1 MQTLARTVYP
11 MIPRLAALTL
21 LFAALN
27 YMGSALYEVA
37 DGVTT
42 VKPYGGVALALLL
55 IFGRSWLWPVL
66 IAGTAGAIFAK
77 VALGSEV
84 FESFFVPC
92 VTSAALFANYRL
104 DQKFIGH
111 TIDFRAWKQLVRFI
125 AIAAL
130 VSAISAMPYAW
141 ESGLWGGLNLP
152 ANLLAWFIPTMLS
165 YVIFTPMLVILST
178 AEKSTFRRN
187 WRRYLGALSILAVT
201 LAINFLPLR
210 SPLLF
215 GIPLALLLVTMM
227 CEIEGTALG
236 LVFVQIVLTA
246 AAASG
251 HGPAAMAGLSAGY
264 QLYFTQMFLGVLVA
278 IMLPAAA
285 AITERVTLRGGI
297 EAALKRE
304 ERVNNALRASEQCAL
319 EMAEKAQSASKAKSE
334 FLANMSHELR
344 TPLNAILGFTEILRT
359 QLYGPL
365 GHAKY
370 LEYAQDVHKS
380 GAHLLDLINDML
392 DLSKIDAGKMEVR
405 ESTFSVMDLVQ
416 DAVAL
421 VRDKARDRVSLVVR
435 VNGQVQVLADKRL
448 TMQILINLL
457 SNSVKFTPEGGNIA
471 VGTLQRPGGELE
483 VYVADTGIGMNS
495 EQLEKAFSTYGQI
508 DSKVSRTHQGTGLG
522 LPISRALAQLQGGDL
537 VAQSTPGH
545 GTRMMLILPESRVV
559 KPASLSLVAAG

>member
-1 MQTLARTVYP
+1 MQALARTAYH

-27 YMGSALYEVA
+27 YMGSALYFVA

-42 VKPYGGVALALLL
+42 VKPYGGVGLALIL
-55 IFGRSWLWPVL
+55 IFGRRWLWPVL
-66 IAGTAGAIFAK
+66 IAGTAGAIFSKLAF
-77 VALGSEV
+77 GSEI
-84 FESFFVPC
+84 FDSIFIPC

-104 DQKFIGH
+104 GQRFIGD

-125 AIAAL
+125 ALAAL
-130 VSAISAMPYAW
+130 VGAVSAIPYAW
-141 ESGLWGGLNLP
+141 ENDMLGRFNLWT
-152 ANLLAWFIPTMLS
+152 NLLAWFIPTMLS
-165 YVIFTPMLVILST
+165 YVIFTPVIVILAT

-187 WRRYLGALSILAVT
+187 WRRYLGALSLLAVA
-201 LAINFLPLR
+201 LAINYLPLR
-210 SPLLF
+210 LPVLF
-215 GIPLALLLVTMM
+215 SVPLALLLVTMM
-227 CEIEGTALG
+227 CEIEGAALG
-236 LVFVQIVLTA
+236 LVLIQIVLTV

-251 HGPAAMAGLSAGY
+251 HGPAPMINLSAGY
-264 QLYFTQMFLGVLVA
+264 QLYFTQIFISILIAV
-278 IMLPAAA
+278 MLPAAA
-285 AITERVTLRGGI
+285 AITERTTLRGGI
-297 EAALKRE
+297 EAALQRE

-344 TPLNAILGFTEILRT
+344 TPLNAILGFTEILRV

-370 LEYAQDVHKS
+370 LEYAEDVHKS
-380 GAHLLDLINDML
+380 GAHLLDLINDVL

-405 ESTFSVMDLVQ
+405 ESTFCVMDLVQ
-416 DAVAL
+416 EAVTL
-421 VRDKARDRVSLVVR
+421 VRDKAKNRISLAVCPD
-435 VNGQVQVLADKRL
+435 GQVQVQADKRL

-457 SNSVKFTPEGGNIA
+457 SNSVKFTPEDGSIT
-471 VGTLQRPGGELE
+471 VGTLERPGGELE
-483 VYVADTGIGMNS
+483 VYVADTGIGMNG

-508 DSKVSRTHQGTGLG
+508 DSKISRTHQGTGLG

-537 VAQSTPGH
+537 VAQSTPGQ

-559 KPASLSLVAAG
+559 KPAAFSLVATG

>member
-1 MQTLARTVYP
+1 MQTLARTAYQ
-11 MIPRLAALTL
+11 MLPRLAALTL
-21 LFAALN
+21 LFTALN
-27 YMGSALYEVA
+27 YMGSALYFVA

-77 VALGSEV
+77 VALASAN
-84 FESFFVPC
+84 FDSFFVPC

-104 DQKFIGH
+104 GQRFIGD

-130 VSAISAMPYAW
+130 VSAVSAIPYAW
-141 ESGLWGGLNLP
+141 ENDMLGRLNLWT
-152 ANLLAWFIPTMLS
+152 NLLAWFIPTMLS
-165 YVIFTPMLVILST
+165 YVIFTPVIVILAT

-187 WRRYLGALSILAVT
+187 WRRYVGALSLLAVA

-210 SPLLF
+210 LPVLF
-215 GIPLALLLVTMM
+215 SVPLALLLVTMM

-236 LVFVQIVLTA
+236 LVLIQIVLTV

-251 HGPAAMAGLSAGY
+251 HGPAPMTSLSAGY
-264 QLYFTQMFLGVLVA
+264 QLYFTQVFISILIAV
-278 IMLPAAA
+278 MLPAAA
-285 AITERVTLRGGI
+285 AITERTTLRVGI

-370 LEYAQDVHKS
+370 LEYAQDVHNS
-380 GAHLLDLINDML
+380 GAHLLDLINDVL

-416 DAVAL
+416 EAVAL
-421 VRDKARDRVSLVVR
+421 VRDKAKERVSLVV
-435 VNGQVQVLADKRL
+435 NPDGQAQVLADKRL

-457 SNSVKFTPEGGNIA
+457 SNSVKFTPEGGSIT
-471 VGTLQRPGGELE
+471 VGTLERPGGGLE
-483 VYVADTGIGMNS
+483 VYVADTGIGMTG

-508 DSKVSRTHQGTGLG
+508 DSKISRTHQGTGLG

-537 VAQSTPGH
+537 VAQSSPGQ

-559 KPASLSLVAAG
+559 TPAAFSLAAAG